1 MKKPIYNFIY
11 FEAVYTHIYLS
22 VHNYAHFYTP
32 IYTYLQLTY
41 ICIFTRDGPDLTLGF
56 FVSAEKKKVS
66 CKKQSYI

>member
-1 MKKPIYNFIY
+1 M
-11 FEAVYTHIYLS
+11 S